1 MVVTTREDSCGSLPS
16 LPSLS
21 TLSTL
26 SNFYSL
32 YSLYLLYNLYLLSN
46 ILLYLCLLPVPG
58 FLPCFQLNIVLVV

>member
-16 LPSLS
+16 L
-21 TLSTL
+21 STL
-26 SNFYSL
+26 SNFYSLYSL